1 MDICLALMR
10 RPAKLAHRFIQY
22 QGLLAVSSV
31 TLGELYAGAHKHS
44 QWTRILGLITD
55 LRIQIQVLDFD
66 AVCAETFGQIRGTLL
81 QQGISVSTTDL
92 MIASAALVHDL
103 TMVTYNTKDYQ
114 NIPGSPREI
123 YPDREIHQP

>member
-1 MDICLALMR
+1 MR

-31 TLGELYAGAHKHS
+31 TLGELYAGAYKHS

-81 QQGISVSTTDL
+81 QQRISGSTTDL
-92 MIASAALVHDL
+92 MFASAALVHDL

-114 NIPGSPREI
+114 NIPRSPREI
-123 YPDREIHQP
+123 HPDREIHQP